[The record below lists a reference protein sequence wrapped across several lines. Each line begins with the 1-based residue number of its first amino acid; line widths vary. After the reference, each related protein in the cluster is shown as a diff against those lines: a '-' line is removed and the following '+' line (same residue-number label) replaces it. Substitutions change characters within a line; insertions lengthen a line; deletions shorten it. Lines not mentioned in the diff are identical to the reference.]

1 MYESNDPI
9 DNPDNDWTPGAVER
23 LFIFCQFDRAM
34 PYEKVC
40 ESYRYLESHGFLSF
54 EILRTFTVGELTDLL
69 RDARLRFP
77 KVTATYLYRN
87 IREFNGEKLKKMS
100 RDEIVEKCSGF
111 GYKLASM
118 FCNRCQGTQ
127 YAIIDVHID
136 RYIKEHWFKSG
147 IIAPSLT
154 YKEKE
159 KCFIELAKQQG
170 KTPDELDWE
179 IWDSRRIGSK
189 KEKA

>member
-136 RYIKEHWFKSG
+136 RYLVEHGCTERSYIK
-147 IIAPSLT
+147 
-154 YKEKE
+154 KEE
-159 KCFIELAKQQG
+159 CFIELASQYG
-170 KTPDELDWE
+170 MTPDELDWE

-189 KEKA
+189 KAK